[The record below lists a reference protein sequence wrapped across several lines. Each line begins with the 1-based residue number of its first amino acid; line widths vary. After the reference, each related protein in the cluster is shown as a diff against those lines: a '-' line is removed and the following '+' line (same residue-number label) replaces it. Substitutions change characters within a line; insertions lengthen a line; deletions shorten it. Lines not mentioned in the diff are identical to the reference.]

1 MNFLRTVLVADKL
14 ENILFIELRRNEV
27 DKHSG
32 TKCFIEGR
40 RAHEALDGS
49 FGDPD

>member
-1 MNFLRTVLVADKL
+1 MNFLRTVMVADQL

-27 DKHSG
+27 DKHST
-32 TKCFIEGR
+32 TKCFIKGR
-40 RAHEALDGS
+40 RAHEVLDGS